1 MVRLLLLDL
10 SIFTMAA
17 NFHSDSSFAVAAS
30 ARILSAMTV
39 ISDLMPASSA
49 SRPEG
54 SSSSR
59 GEKRDLRRFPGL
71 PGSTTDSA
79 VVVV

>member
-1 MVRLLLLDL
+1 M
-10 SIFTMAA
+10 FTIAA

-30 ARILSAMTV
+30 ALILSAMTV
-39 ISDLMPASSA
+39 ISALIPASST

-59 GEKRDLRRFPGL
+59 GERRERYWGL
-71 PGSTTDSA
+71 PGSRTDS
-79 VVVV
+79 VVVVAWEALKQS